1 MTVSTTLNKIIYSGN
16 GATTVFPFT
25 FPGVAAT
32 NIQVFFTDALGNI
45 TLLSPSVYTL
55 SLTPAT
61 GTNPTGA
68 GGSVTYN
75 PLGVPIPTGSFL
87 TILRTLPLVQ
97 STSLANQGTLYQP
110 VEEAALD
117 YEMMVS
123 QQVLEIQSR
132 ALVVPVSD
140 PTPAAIPAV
149 AARKGLFLAFDSS
162 GNPIAAAP
170 GGASTPVSSA
180 MAPVVAAATLAA
192 ARAAF
197 GLGAAATEGIG
208 AGLQDDGAGNL
219 RVNLALVTDT
229 VNQSVAAGFDLTR
242 RQALAS
248 ITYTFPLSSTLFANF
263 GFWISTRGFSI
274 TLAPNAADAFDGA
287 ATGASLI
294 LPPGITT
301 FVQTNA
307 TGTWYA
313 DLGQQ
318 VGLNSPLNLQINAS
332 VATNAL
338 TIALK
343 DRNGNDPTPVS
354 PAIIAFRD
362 PTIANGDLVIRA
374 ITTPLSITIPS
385 TATIGTV
392 NAQAN
397 RLWVGLFDNAGT
409 PVLGVYNSLNSTGP
423 SIDCWDETNVATGT
437 AIAGASNTPQTWY
450 TNGTV
455 TSKAFRVIGFV
466 ESTQATA
473 GTWATTPSKVALF
486 GPGVKRPGET
496 ITGPIA
502 KTNSTANTTTSASF
516 VVLTNSE
523 ISITPSSA
531 ANLIRVRA
539 AGTMSGSNGSAI
551 NAQLSRGTVAATNMI
566 GSINEGSA
574 AGIAGSITYMVALVA
589 YDIPNVTTSITYA
602 VQGNA
607 ASAITMTFPVSG
619 LAAVMEIEEIQI

>member
-25 FPGVAAT
+25 FPGVAAS

-55 SLTPAT
+55 SLNPAT

-140 PTPAAIPAV
+140 AAPNPVPAK
-149 AARKGLFLAFDSS
+149 AARAGLFFAWDSN

-192 ARAAF
+192 GRTAF

-208 AGLQDDGAGNL
+208 TGLQDDGAGNL

-229 VNQSVAAGFDLTR
+229 VNQSVTAGFDLTR

-263 GFWISTRGFSI
+263 GFWISTRGFSV

-354 PAIIAFRD
+354 PVIIAFRD
-362 PTIANGDLVIRA
+362 PTIANGDPVIRA

-392 NAQAN
+392 NGQTN

-423 SIDCWDETNVATGT
+423 SIACWDETNVATGT
-437 AIAGASNTPQTWY
+437 AVAGASNTPQIWY

-455 TSKAFRVIGFV
+455 TSKAFRIIGFV

-473 GTWATTPSKVALF
+473 GTWATPPFKVALF
-486 GPGVKRPGET
+486 GSGVARPGAIVTE
-496 ITGPIA
+496 A
-502 KTNSTANTTTSASF
+502 FSVNTSA
-516 VVLTNSE
+516 E
-523 ISITPSSA
+523 SITSTPNFATVPACTVTASIQSG
-531 ANLIRVRA
+531 ANVVRVE
-539 AGTMSGSNGSAI
+539 SNGSLNLNGTS
-551 NAQLSRGTVAATNMI
+551 NATTTLSISRGTVSNTNVLPPSSTVAI
-566 GSINEGSA
+566 GTSTVGGGA
-574 AGIAGSITYMVALVA
+574 PVTA
-589 YDIPNVTTSITYA
+589 YDIPNVAGSITYQL
-602 VQGNA
+602 QGKNNI
-607 ASAITMTFPVSG
+607 ASTATYTANSTMT
-619 LAAVMEIEEIQI
+619 LKEIQI